1 MQFIKKII
9 KKILYTNIYTEHLY
23 HYIILKINP
32 KRFHYYPF
40 GNKIIT
46 TEDEYLKIFNKVKNK
61 EYSEVLQLEKS
72 LGYKI
77 DSNWL
82 NELALLTQVTVKES
96 NICYAH
102 GRVLYSLLAKYS
114 SENKNLSLQILEIG
128 TSKGF
133 SSLCMAKALEDYNH
147 KGNILSLDII
157 PNDIKIYWNSI
168 SDKNGKKT
176 RTELLQKWAN
186 LRDTYISYMTGRSKD
201 LLRKLTFERIN
212 FAFIDGSHT
221 YYDVLCEF
229 NYIAKRQMKND
240 ILIVDDYNLQYKGL
254 IKASNQCCKDYN
266 YIKKIIK
273 ADENRTFLICVKN

>member
-9 KKILYTNIYTEHLY
+9 KKILYTNIYTEHL
-23 HYIILKINP
+23 HYIILKLLKDSLLI
-32 KRFHYYPF
+32 F

-61 EYSEVLQLEKS
+61 EYSEVSQLEKS

-133 SSLCMAKALEDYNH
+133 SSLCMAKALEDYHH

-157 PNDIKIYWNSI
+157 PNDTKIYWNSI
-168 SDKNGKKT
+168 SDKMEKKT
-176 RTELLQKWAN
+176 RTELLQKWSN
-186 LRDTYISYMTGRSKD
+186 LENLHFLCD
-201 LLRKLTFERIN
+201 RKI
-212 FAFIDGSHT
+212 
-221 YYDVLCEF
+221 
-229 NYIAKRQMKND
+229 KRF
-240 ILIVDDYNLQYKGL
+240 V
-254 IKASNQCCKDYN
+254 
-266 YIKKIIK
+266 KKI
-273 ADENRTFLICVKN
+273 NL